1 MTMIITEKEI
11 KKLYRPLLPQ
21 PPCPRQLPFETFR
34 NATFQRIYGPNT
46 PTPIRTRWKSMGMK
60 LSLPAYHTFA
70 QSTRIH
76 ASLLEKSS
84 MTSLQKITIDHAF

>member
-1 MTMIITEKEI
+1 
-11 KKLYRPLLPQ
+11 
-21 PPCPRQLPFETFR
+21 
-34 NATFQRIYGPNT
+34 
-46 PTPIRTRWKSMGMK
+46 MGMK

-84 MTSLQKITIDHAF
+84 MTSLQKITIDHGF